1 MPAGARAAVDGAALR
16 GSVGRVTGA
25 DPLRLLPLLTLGAF
39 ASGCAMR
46 MMDPILPLMAGDF
59 RVPVAGMAGVIA
71 GFALGY
77 GGGQVLVGPLADRL
91 GKLRVLAVALF
102 CFGVLLMVAPLAPN
116 LPAFIALRFAQGLAA
131 GAVFPVALA
140 WVGDQVPYDRRQG
153 VIGQLLKG
161 MVFSQ
166 LLAGPFSGLLGGVAG
181 WGAVFATLG
190 AMAAA
195 IAMLLGRAMGPAG
208 WAPPPPRQGRSPG
221 LSDMLRV
228 LRVPRARWLMGLTF
242 VNGFALFGG
251 AFPYLGSLLVED
263 RGLSTAAA
271 GLVVAAFAV
280 GSYSYTSMAQRLVR
294 ALGEAWLAR
303 LGAGLVAVGLV
314 VLALGP
320 PWWGVALLQAAF
332 GLTFFMFH
340 GTMQTQS
347 TEVLPESRGSAVA
360 LFVLSLFLGQ
370 TVGAVAMGA
379 VLAAGGYTAVFWVAA
394 AMMTGVAVFA
404 GRVRA

>member
-1 MPAGARAAVDGAALR
+1 M
-16 GSVGRVTGA
+16 TGA

-39 ASGCAMR
+39 AAGCAMR
-46 MMDPILPLMAGDF
+46 MLDPILPLMAADF
-59 RVPVAGMAGVIA
+59 GVPVAGLAGIIA

-77 GGGQVLVGPLADRL
+77 GGGQVLIGPLADRL

-102 CFGVLLMVAPLAPN
+102 CFGCLLMLAPLAPN
-116 LPAFIALRFAQGLAA
+116 LPALIALRLAQGLAA

-140 WVGDQVPYDRRQG
+140 WVGDQVTYDRRQG

-166 LLAGPFSGLLGGVAG
+166 LLAGPFAGLLGGVAG
-181 WGAVFATLG
+181 WGAVFLALG

-195 IAMLLGRAMGPAG
+195 IAVLLGRAMGPSDWA
-208 WAPPPPRQGRSPG
+208 APPPRTGRAPG

-251 AFPYLGSLLVED
+251 AFPYVGSLLVEE

-271 GLVVAAFAV
+271 GMVVAAFAV
-280 GSYSYTSMAQRLVR
+280 GSYAYTSTAQRLVR
-294 ALGEAWLAR
+294 RFGEARLAR
-303 LGAGLVAVGLV
+303 IGAGLVAIGLV
-314 VLALGP
+314 LLALGP

-340 GTMQTQS
+340 GTFQTQS
-347 TEVLPESRGSAVA
+347 TEVLPEARGSAVA
-360 LFVLSLFLGQ
+360 LFVLCLFFGQ
-370 TVGAVAMGA
+370 TIGAVVMGA
-379 VLAAGGYTAVFWVAA
+379 VLGAGGYSAVFWVGA
-394 AMMTGVAVFA
+394 AMMLGVAGFA
-404 GRVRA
+404 GKVRG

>member
-1 MPAGARAAVDGAALR
+1 MTA
-16 GSVGRVTGA
+16 A

-46 MMDPILPLMAGDF
+46 MLDPILPLMAADF
-59 RVPVAGMAGVIA
+59 GVPVAGMAGVIA

-77 GGGQVLVGPLADRL
+77 GGGQVLVGPLADHA

-102 CFGVLLMVAPLAPN
+102 CFGLLLMAAPLAPD
-116 LPAFIALRFAQGLAA
+116 LPSLIALRFAQGLAA

-140 WVGDQVPYDRRQG
+140 WVGDQVAYERRQG
-153 VIGQLLKG
+153 VIGRLLKG

-166 LLAGPFSGLLGGVAG
+166 LLAGPFAGLLGGVAG

-190 AMAAA
+190 AMAAV
-195 IAMLLGRAMGPAG
+195 IALLLGRAMGPAG
-208 WAPPPPRQGRSPG
+208 WAPPPPSGRSPG
-221 LSDMLRV
+221 LADMPRV
-228 LRVPRARWLMGLTF
+228 LRAPRARCLMGLTF

-251 AFPYLGSLLVED
+251 AFPYVGSLLVEEH
-263 RGLSTAAA
+263 GLSTAAA
-271 GLVVAAFAV
+271 GLVVASFAA
-280 GSYSYTSMAQRLVR
+280 GSYTYTSTAQRLVGR
-294 ALGEAWLAR
+294 LGEAWLAR
-303 LGAGLVAVGLV
+303 LGAGLVAAGLV

-320 PWWGVALLQAAF
+320 PWWGVALLQAFF

-347 TEVLPESRGSAVA
+347 TEVAPEARGSAVA

-370 TVGAVAMGA
+370 TVGAVVMGA
-379 VLAAGGYTAVFWVAA
+379 VLAAGGYAAVFFVAA
-394 AMMTGVAVFA
+394 ALMAGVAGFA
-404 GRVRA
+404 GRVRG